1 MTEQE
6 IEPESNKGKQ
16 PIQDTTPHVSPI
28 RNQMEFGT
36 SFRSFDPEIREIL
49 DLQQAQIASLTE
61 SK

>member
-1 MTEQE
+1 
-6 IEPESNKGKQ
+6 
-16 PIQDTTPHVSPI
+16 
-28 RNQMEFGT
+28 MEFGT